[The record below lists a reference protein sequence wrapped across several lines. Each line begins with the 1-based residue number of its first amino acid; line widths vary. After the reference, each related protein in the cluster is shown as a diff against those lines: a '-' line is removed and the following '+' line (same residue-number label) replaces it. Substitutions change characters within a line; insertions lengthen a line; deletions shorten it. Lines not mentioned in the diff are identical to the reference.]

1 MCFNIP
7 DSSPRKRNH
16 HSQLC
21 DDYIATAM
29 SDRRWVLLL
38 HQIPPKPAYF
48 RARVLRRLEQVGA
61 LPVKNSAY
69 LLPDGDETLEDFAWI
84 CREIRDRGG
93 AAWLF
98 RAEALA
104 GMTADQI
111 EDAFRELRAPEY
123 EEMLTQGRL
132 LSQQISEGSDE
143 ALIAWRKL
151 LRRDQDVRKIDFFH
165 SPARRM
171 WDELMTITQKNIERI
186 GSSSRDSE
194 QMARGRT
201 WVTRRGVKVDRIAS
215 AWLIQRF
222 IDPDAAFRFV
232 DPKDY
237 SHDSTEIR
245 FDMFD
250 GEFTH
255 EGDLCTFEVLLPAHG
270 LSSDVALAAVAEIV
284 HDIDLKKARYERPE
298 TAGLAK
304 MIDGLCLQTQS
315 DQLRLKW
322 GATLFESLY
331 LSFQ

>member
-1 MCFNIP
+1 
-7 DSSPRKRNH
+7 
-16 HSQLC
+16 
-21 DDYIATAM
+21 M
-29 SDRRWVLLL
+29 SDRRWLLLL

-69 LLPDGDETLEDFAWI
+69 MLPDGDETLEDFAWI
-84 CREIRDRGG
+84 CREIRDQGG

-98 RAEALA
+98 RAEALV

-111 EDAFRELRAPEY
+111 EDAFRQLRAPEY
-123 EEMLTQGRL
+123 EEMITQGRML
-132 LSQQISEGSDE
+132 AQQIAEGSDE
-143 ALIAWRKL
+143 ALVAWRKL
-151 LRRDQDVRKIDFFH
+151 LRRDQDVKQIDFFD

-171 WDELMTITQKNIERI
+171 WDEFMTATQRNIE
-186 GSSSRDSE
+186 STSTPSRDAG
-194 QMARGRT
+194 QMTRGRT
-201 WVTRRGVKVDRIAS
+201 WVTRKGVKVDRIAS
-215 AWLIQRF
+215 AWLIRRF

-237 SHDSTEIR
+237 SHDSTETR

-270 LSSDVALAAVAEIV
+270 LSSDTALAAIAEIV
-284 HDIDLKKARYERPE
+284 HDIDLKETRYERPE

-304 MIDGLCLQTQS
+304 MIDGLCRQTQA
-315 DQLRLKW
+315 DELRLER

-331 LSFQ
+331 RSFQ

>member
-1 MCFNIP
+1 M
-7 DSSPRKRNH
+7 
-16 HSQLC
+16 
-21 DDYIATAM
+21 
-29 SDRRWVLLL
+29 
-38 HQIPPKPAYF
+38 
-48 RARVLRRLEQVGA
+48 LRRLEQVGA

-84 CREIRDRGG
+84 CREIRDQGG

-111 EDAFRELRAPEY
+111 EDAFRQLRAPEY
-123 EEMLTQGRL
+123 EAIITQGRL
-132 LSQQISEGSDE
+132 LAPQIAEGSDE
-143 ALIAWRKL
+143 ALVAWRKL
-151 LRRDQDVRKIDFFH
+151 LRRDQDVKQIDFFD

-171 WDELMTITQKNIERI
+171 WDGFMTEMQKQIESARALAPAA
-186 GSSSRDSE
+186 GQS
-194 QMARGRT
+194 ARGRT
-201 WVTRRGVKVDRIAS
+201 WVTRKSVKVDRIAS
-215 AWLIQRF
+215 AWLIRRF

-237 SHDSTEIR
+237 SHDPAEIR

-270 LSSDVALAAVAEIV
+270 LSSDAALAAVAEIV
-284 HDIDLKKARYERPE
+284 HDIDLKDARYDRPE

-304 MIDGLCLQTQS
+304 MIEGLCRQTQA
-315 DQLRLKW
+315 DELRLER
-322 GATLFESLY
+322 GSTLFESLY
-331 LSFQ
+331 RSFQ